1 MNGVLRRGGAVLLL
15 PTLFAM
21 AACGHAEDRALCPQ
35 YQDFQAAAAQVQQL
49 DPQTATIDDV
59 RAISDD
65 VLDQL
70 DQFQWASD
78 GSYDELISNLRSSL
92 IVLRESAVDLQ
103 PSDVAV
109 ARPLLQDA
117 WDDVV
122 TNYQLLTQRLDV
134 VCPTD

>member
-15 PTLFAM
+15 PALFAL
-21 AACGHAEDRALCPQ
+21 AACGHVRDRSLCPQ
-35 YQDFQAAAAQVQQL
+35 YEDFNAAVAQVQEL
-49 DPQTATIDDV
+49 DPQTATIDDI

-70 DQFQWASD
+70 DQLQWASD
-78 GSYDELISNLRSSL
+78 GSYDELISSLRSSL
-92 IVLRESAVDLQ
+92 IVLRESAVDLE
-103 PSDVAV
+103 PSQLDVT
-109 ARPLLQDA
+109 RPLLQDA

-122 TNYQLLTQRLDV
+122 TNYRFLTQRLDV

>member
-1 MNGVLRRGGAVLLL
+1 MNGVLRRGGTVLLL
-15 PTLFAM
+15 PALFAL

-35 YQDFQAAAAQVQQL
+35 YQDFQAAAAQVQEL

-59 RAISDD
+59 RAVSDD

-70 DQFQWASD
+70 DQLLWASD
-78 GSYDELISNLRSSL
+78 DQYDTVISNLRASL
-92 IVLRESAVDLQ
+92 LVLRESAVDLET
-103 PSDVAV
+103 SDVAV
-109 ARPLLQDA
+109 VRPLLQDA

-122 TNYQLLTQRLDV
+122 TNYQVLTQRLDV

>member
-1 MNGVLRRGGAVLLL
+1 MVLLL
-15 PTLFAM
+15 PALLAL
-21 AACGHAEDRALCPQ
+21 AACGQVRDRSLCPQ

-49 DPQTATIDDV
+49 DPQTATIDDI
-59 RAISDD
+59 RAASDD

-103 PSDVAV
+103 PSEVAV
-109 ARPLLQDA
+109 ARPLLQDS

-122 TNYQLLTQRLDV
+122 NNYQLLTQRLDV